1 VIQIETRDGRTA
13 FHPGEEVEGTVRWSP
28 VDRPPRSL
36 EVRLFW
42 YTEGKGGRDVGVVET
57 LPLADPG
64 PEGHQPFRFR
74 LPDGPYS
81 FSGKIIHLLWAIEA
95 VAEPDDHSERLA
107 ERLDIIMSPSGREI
121 VLATEP
127 AGAGKR

>member
-13 FHPGEEVEGTVRWSP
+13 FRPGEEVEGTVRWHMGG
-28 VDRPPRSL
+28 PPRSL

-57 LPLADPG
+57 LPVADPG
-64 PEGHQPFRFR
+64 SEGHQPFRFR

-81 FSGKIIHLLWAIEA
+81 FSGKIIHLRWAIEA
-95 VAEPDDHSERLA
+95 VAEPEDRA
-107 ERLDIIMSPSGREI
+107 ERIGIIMSPSGREI
-121 VLATEP
+121 VLPAEP
-127 AGAGKR
+127 AKAGKQ

>member
-1 VIQIETRDGRTA
+1 MIQVETRDGRTA
-13 FHPGEEVEGTVRWSP
+13 FHPGEEVGGTVRWQM
-28 VDRPPRSL
+28 DRPPRSL

-64 PEGHQPFRFR
+64 PEGHQPFLFR

-81 FSGKIIHLLWAIEA
+81 FSGKIIHLRWAIEA
-95 VAEPDDHSERLA
+95 VAEPGDRA
-107 ERLDIIMSPSGREI
+107 ERIGIIMSPSGREI
-121 VLATEP
+121 VLP
-127 AGAGKR
+127 AELAKAGQR